1 MSWLVDNNVI
11 GHPKL
16 LIQGGNVSV
25 AKILLKTDISS
36 SWLLFLLG
44 LILVQQI
51 KLVAFVSF
59 STFFFTNKL
68 IEEAL
73 LKNCGEKG
81 NRYEI
86 WKTSL

>member
-1 MSWLVDNNVI
+1 M
-11 GHPKL
+11 
-16 LIQGGNVSV
+16 SV
-25 AKILLKTDISS
+25 AKILQKTSISS
-36 SWLLFLLG
+36 SCSLLLLG

-51 KLVAFVSF
+51 KLVVIVSF
-59 STFFFTNKL
+59 SIFFFTNKL
-68 IEEAL
+68 IEEVL

>member
-1 MSWLVDNNVI
+1 M
-11 GHPKL
+11 
-16 LIQGGNVSV
+16 SV
-25 AKILLKTDISS
+25 AKILQKTSISS
-36 SWLLFLLG
+36 SCSLLLLG
-44 LILVQQI
+44 LILVQQK
-51 KLVAFVSF
+51 KLVVFVSF

-68 IEEAL
+68 IEEDL

>member
-1 MSWLVDNNVI
+1 M
-11 GHPKL
+11 
-16 LIQGGNVSV
+16 SV
-25 AKILLKTDISS
+25 AKILQKTSISS
-36 SWLLFLLG
+36 SCSLLLLG

-51 KLVAFVSF
+51 KLVVFVSF

-81 NRYEI
+81 NRHEI

>member
-25 AKILLKTDISS
+25 AKILQKTSISS
-36 SWLLFLLG
+36 SCSLLLLG

-51 KLVAFVSF
+51 KLVVFVSF

-73 LKNCGEKG
+73 LKKLW
-81 NRYEI
+81 
-86 WKTSL
+86 WKRE